1 MRISGMLFL
10 LVPLCIITWRTD
22 LPAAPWP
29 IRPYRVLV
37 VVERWGDPAGVL
49 VDQEKDD
56 FQPVV
61 GLLKAWSVP
70 FDIFRL
76 DQQHLD
82 GSYLFDR
89 EERIRY
95 GVVIWLADSAS
106 YRDQNLT
113 ALEDAAR
120 AGTSLLAVNS
130 RCLDPVLER
139 VLGLEF
145 KSLYRADDVFR
156 FTQPHFITREWVQK
170 MGTENVSENEDR
182 FWMGTRGASVLI
194 AQGPHPL
201 LTMNQLDKGV
211 SGVWMGADHLST
223 LRDSPYWRSLFFRAL
238 VWSLGYLVQPD
249 VDYSHR
255 VEIEMDDWGTS
266 DKGYLSYWRYL
277 EPSEETLREHL
288 IAPLQR
294 HHAVASANVITG
306 CVDPKTRRILS
317 PWTQDFT
324 DSYGLHQNFAS
335 TQRGLKAA
343 VGAGVLEIQSH
354 GWTHMQPDLDSPPG
368 PWWTADLAGEA
379 SAGGWYTEFG
389 DRRRGTEIPAVVQL
403 FHMQR
408 SFEYLKKDFGQRPLE
423 LRPGGGTWSKSYAN
437 HTALLAAR
445 AGFGIFQAE
454 TNTFYYLDR
463 DLVLDMKGIAAHAPL
478 SYDQPIH
485 AELWPPH
492 LDGPVMA
499 IFHDRD
505 IAYRP
510 DFIERLF
517 AALPPGYETVSTN
530 QYVGFLHARI
540 ESTANDGWQL
550 KFLFDEPYCA
560 YFDSHPSSW
569 RVWFSDP
576 WRDELRSLQKLV
588 ITVDGKSPST
598 VNATHLLHESL
609 AIDIPAGL
617 GEHVWRL
624 SRAP

>member
-1 MRISGMLFL
+1 MRISRMLFM
-10 LVPLCIITWRTD
+10 LVPLCVITWPMD
-22 LPAAPWP
+22 LPAT
-29 IRPYRVLV
+29 RLLTKPYRVLV
-37 VVERWGDPAGVL
+37 IVERWSDPGGVL
-49 VDQEKDD
+49 VDYEKDD

-61 GLLKAWSVP
+61 ALLKAWSVP

-95 GVVIWLADSAS
+95 GVVIWLADHAS
-106 YRDQNLT
+106 YQGQNLA

-139 VLGLEF
+139 LLGLEF
-145 KSLYRADDVFR
+145 KSLYRADDVLR
-156 FTQPHFITREWVQK
+156 VTQPHFITRELAQT
-170 MGTENVSENEDR
+170 MGTQDVSEDKDR
-182 FWMGTRGASVLI
+182 FWMGTQGAAVLI
-194 AQGPHPL
+194 AQGLHPV
-201 LTMNQLDKGV
+201 LTVNQLDKDV
-211 SGVWMGADHLST
+211 AGVWMGAAHLAA
-223 LRDSPYWRSLFFRAL
+223 LRESPYWRSLFFRAL
-238 VWSLGYLVQPD
+238 VWSLGYVVQPD

-255 VEIEMDDWGTS
+255 MEIEIDDWGTS

-288 IAPLQR
+288 IASLQR

-306 CVDPKTRRILS
+306 YVDRKTKRILS
-317 PWTQDFT
+317 PWTQEFT
-324 DSYGLHQNFAS
+324 DSYGLHQNFSS

-343 VGAGVLEIQSH
+343 VAAGVLEIQSH

-389 DRRRGTEIPAVVQL
+389 DRRRGTEMPAVVQL

-423 LRPGGGTWSKSYAN
+423 MRPGGGTWSKSYAN
-437 HTALLAAR
+437 QTALLAAR

-454 TNTFYYLDR
+454 PSSFYYLDR
-463 DLVLDMKGIAAHAPL
+463 DLVLDMNGIGAHAPV
-478 SYDQPIH
+478 SYDRPIH

-492 LDGPVMA
+492 VDGPVMA

-505 IAYRP
+505 IAFRP

-517 AALPPGYETVSTN
+517 AALPAGYETVSTN

-540 ESTANDGWQL
+540 ESAANHGWQL

-569 RVWFSDP
+569 RVWLSDP
-576 WRDELRSLQKLV
+576 WRDELRSLHEWV
-588 ITVDGKSPST
+588 ITVDGKTLRTANISD
-598 VNATHLLHESL
+598 LLHENL
-609 AIDIPAGL
+609 TIDIPAGL
-617 GEHVWRL
+617 GEHVWTL
-624 SRAP
+624 SRAR